1 MPFKVL
7 VSLSCSLEGTCLITR
22 RESWAIAL
30 SAQHPPGTKTIMWE
44 KSQSCWQKL
53 RRKPRHVLQDVTG
66 ANLEHSAWLAADENK
81 AKQGSFGLIL
91 QILHVRVGSY
101 NLVKLVLHW
110 NA

>member
-7 VSLSCSLEGTCLITR
+7 VSLSCSLDGTCLITR
-22 RESWAIAL
+22 RESWAIAI

-91 QILHVRVGSY
+91 QILHVRVGSEP
-101 NLVKLVLHW
+101 LQLC
-110 NA
+110 